1 MLYKQDISYIY
12 LNQVDTT
19 YKEVLDKVPS
29 SGTTITIRISYLLG
43 GNVITKT
50 LTFPAGTIY
59 SYTLAGAATPI
70 LEYDGTRTFVFR
82 RNSGIDYI
90 RGSDV
95 QYTVGDNVI
104 VYGFNEYGE
113 RIDVSP
119 KQDVQ
124 EQKVLVLD
132 IPTISSLP
140 MTISDNRITDDLV
153 VLKAELGTPSA
164 QSGDWE
170 VTTQLG
176 ILTIS
181 GAISGSTTVKLY
193 LMKQR

>member
-19 YKEVLDKVPS
+19 YEEVLDNIPS
-29 SGTTITIRISYLLG
+29 PGTTITIKIRYWLG
-43 GNVITKT
+43 GDVINKT

-59 SYTLAGAATPI
+59 SYTLVGAATPI

-82 RNSGIDYI
+82 RNSGIEHI
-90 RGSDV
+90 RGIDV
-95 QYTVGDNVI
+95 KYTVGDDVI

-113 RIDVSP
+113 RINVSP

-132 IPTISSLP
+132 IPTVSSLP
-140 MTISDNRITDDLV
+140 ITISDNRITDDLV
-153 VLKAELGTPSA
+153 VLKEELGTPLA
-164 QSGDWE
+164 QLGDWE
-170 VTTQLG
+170 VTTELG
-176 ILTIS
+176 TLTIS
-181 GAISGSTTVKLY
+181 GTISGSTTIKLY